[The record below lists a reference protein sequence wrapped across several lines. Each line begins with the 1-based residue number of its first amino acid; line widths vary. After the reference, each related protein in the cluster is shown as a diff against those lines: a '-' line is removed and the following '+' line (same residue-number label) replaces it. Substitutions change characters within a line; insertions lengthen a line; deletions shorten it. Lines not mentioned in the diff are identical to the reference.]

1 MEWNSFGW
9 NEGGWNDSN
18 DAAVLGISSFTVI
31 AETGFNKAIVTAGG
45 SRVEIWRQYAGGE
58 ARALTR
64 TLPVGADVTFYD
76 GNAISGI
83 SAQYWAV
90 AVDSLGAQV
99 TSATVSATQSFG
111 GAYLHKVVRADS
123 TTIGDALMLLNN
135 QEGARRQISVA
146 NNIIHLPAFD
156 KPIIEISTTV
166 ERRWLIPNIIPD
178 LTDGTRQTLNGYIRN
193 HSVLCCRDERGR
205 LMFGV
210 MQKVKEKLDTYGD
223 YPFELIETDF
233 REHVKA
239 A

>member
-1 MEWNSFGW
+1 MEWNAFGW
-9 NEGGWNDSN
+9 NEGGWNEDS
-18 DAAVLGISSFTVI
+18 ATLALSFFAVIS
-31 AETGFNKAIVTAGG
+31 ETGFNKAIVSAGG

-64 TLPVGADVTFYD
+64 TLPVGSDVTFYD
-76 GNAISGI
+76 GNVISGV
-83 SAQYWAV
+83 SASYWAV
-90 AVDSLGAQV
+90 AVDGVGSQL

-135 QEGARRQISVA
+135 QEGAHRNIAVA
-146 NNIIHLPAFD
+146 NNILHLPAFD

-210 MQKVKEKLDTYGD
+210 MQKVKEKLDLSGD
-223 YPFELIETDF
+223 YPLELIETDF
-233 REHVKA
+233 REHVQA